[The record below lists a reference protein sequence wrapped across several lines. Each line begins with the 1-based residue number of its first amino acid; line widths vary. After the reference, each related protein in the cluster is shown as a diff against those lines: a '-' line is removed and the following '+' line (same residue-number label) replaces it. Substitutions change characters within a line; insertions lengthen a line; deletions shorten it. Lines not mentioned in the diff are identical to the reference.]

1 MMFSH
6 SAMKSP
12 GNVSS
17 CEELMTIL
25 CQEAVLLAST
35 KLPCHTKQV
44 ALLLLRVTWTTP
56 GDSHWLRETCK
67 PKHLCFLSAAVVQ
80 PLLS

>member
-1 MMFSH
+1 
-6 SAMKSP
+6 
-12 GNVSS
+12 
-17 CEELMTIL
+17 MTIL

-44 ALLLLRVTWTTP
+44 ALLLLRVTWTTA

-67 PKHLCFLSAAVVQ
+67 PKHKSVSYLQLLCSLY
-80 PLLS
+80 